1 MDALAVREPTY
12 SRFPISVEM
21 YHLMAE
27 RGVFAPEDR
36 VELIEGELFE
46 MSPIGSLHARCV
58 NFLNRFLVTSAG
70 SEYIVQVQNPIILN
84 DLSEPQP
91 DFSIVRHRQDFYK
104 DGLPEAPDVAV
115 VFEIAETSVT
125 FDKNVKFRRYAAA
138 GIPEAW
144 LIDLTGERVEVHSQP
159 KENGY
164 GIIKIYQRGE
174 NAVSEMIPSI
184 DLSVD
189 DILG

>member
-1 MDALAVREPTY
+1 MNALAVRESTY
-12 SRFPISVEM
+12 TRFPISVEM

-27 RGVFAPEDR
+27 RGVFAPTDR

-58 NFLNRFLVTSAG
+58 NFLNKFLVAAAG
-70 SEYIVQVQNPIILN
+70 SDYIVQVQNPIILN

-91 DFSIVRHRQDFYK
+91 DFSLVHYRQDFYK
-104 DGLPEAPDVAV
+104 DALPEASDVAMV
-115 VFEIAETSVT
+115 LEIAESSVA
-125 FDKNVKFRRYAAA
+125 FDRNVKFRRYASA
-138 GIPEAW
+138 GLPEAW
-144 LIDLTGERVEVHSQP
+144 LIDLIAESVEVHSQP

-164 GIIKIYQRGE
+164 GVVKIYQRGE
-174 NAVSEMIPSI
+174 NAVSDTIPSI
-184 DLSVD
+184 ALPVD

>member
-27 RGVFAPEDR
+27 RGVFAPDDR

-46 MSPIGSLHARCV
+46 MSPIGNLHARCV
-58 NFLNRFLVTSAG
+58 KFLNDYLANLVSG
-70 SEYIVQVQNPIILN
+70 KFVLGVQDPIVLN
-84 DLSEPQP
+84 DQSEPQP
-91 DFSIVRHRQDFYK
+91 DLSILDYRTDFYK
-104 DGLPEAPDVAV
+104 DEAPNAKDTALVIEVA
-115 VFEIAETSVT
+115 ESSID
-125 FDKNVKFRRYAAA
+125 FDKNVKFRRYASA

-144 LIDLTGERVEVHSQP
+144 LIDLASESVEVHSQP

-164 GIIKIYQRGE
+164 GTIKIYLRGE
-174 NAVSEMIPSI
+174 NAVSETIPSI
-184 DLSVD
+184 DLPVD

>member
-1 MDALAVREPTY
+1 
-12 SRFPISVEM
+12 
-21 YHLMAE
+21 MAE

-46 MSPIGSLHARCV
+46 ISPIGNLHARCV
-58 NFLNRFLVTSAG
+58 NFLNRFLVTAVG
-70 SEYIVQVQNPIILN
+70 NEYIIQVQNPIVLN
-84 DLSEPQP
+84 DQSEPQP
-91 DFSIVRHRQDFYK
+91 DFSIVKFRQDFYK
-104 DGLPEAPDVAV
+104 DALPEAPDVAI

-144 LIDLTGERVEVHSQP
+144 LVDLPGEKVEVHTQP

-164 GIIKIYQRGE
+164 GVVRIYERGE
-174 NAVSEMIPSI
+174 NAVSETIPSI